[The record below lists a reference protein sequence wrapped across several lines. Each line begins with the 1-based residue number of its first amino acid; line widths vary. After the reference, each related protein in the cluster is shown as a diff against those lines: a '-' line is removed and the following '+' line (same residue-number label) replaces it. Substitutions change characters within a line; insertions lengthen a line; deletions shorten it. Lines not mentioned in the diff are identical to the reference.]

1 MRAAVFCDALP
12 PNDAKDSSGPLTC
25 ASPLPRD
32 YKLKLKLKQMAF
44 AAELRA
50 SGRFSNISVTVEEV
64 TLKLHLFPL
73 LARSKYF
80 QSLVSSEMADST
92 SVTLH
97 DLPGGLETMDLVAD
111 FCYDIDIAPRVGCE
125 NVGALVCA
133 ASYLQMTG
141 TNNLLEVAHETLE
154 RLSKE
159 SALNCLEILKGCCTM
174 AIRAESELEGLVEL
188 CTSSLADYWNRRS
201 RSSLSISDKEA
212 SVLQELPLKWMP
224 GLLAMINQATY
235 STSTNSSKIVMAVI
249 MTVVTWSPADEEH
262 LLELTDAPKV
272 KTRSS
277 LPRSPRD
284 TDVSTLDDQLNC
296 TTVFDALAEHIS
308 SPSCNSLFTA
318 IPSSTRRWFCKALLF
333 SSQHKL
339 KSYSKLLQHCS
350 SLQSHLTVEECKEFS
365 PDLMRNI
372 NISRSNE
379 KCSTNERKKI
389 CSLNDEYLLLH
400 CKRESIRA
408 SGFLSIMTSV
418 SEFRCPSS
426 SFDCPFEAFEA
437 LLRKGTVS
445 QKEVEE
451 MSNTIDY
458 AKLSNE
464 CLQRAASNDKIPRDV
479 VLSCVVQLCQKQR
492 SELERCTS
500 ASRKLQNDVQRLE
513 EENKTL
519 KQQLEQMKRAATP
532 KFGHGRIGRYK

>member
-1 MRAAVFCDALP
+1 
-12 PNDAKDSSGPLTC
+12 
-25 ASPLPRD
+25 
-32 YKLKLKLKQMAF
+32 MAF

-64 TLKLHLFPL
+64 TLKLHMFPL

-97 DLPGGLETMDLVAD
+97 DLPGRLKTMDLVAD
-111 FCYDIDIAPRVGCE
+111 FCYDIDITSEVGCE

-133 ASYLQMTG
+133 ASYLQMIG
-141 TNNLLEVAHETLE
+141 TNNLLDVARKTLE
-154 RLSKE
+154 RLVKE

-188 CTSSLADYWNRRS
+188 CTSPLANHWNRRS
-201 RSSLSISDKEA
+201 SISDKEA
-212 SVLQELPLKWMP
+212 SILQELPLKWMP
-224 GLLAMINQATY
+224 SLLAKMHQRNIM
-235 STSTNSSKIVMAVI
+235 SLAVI
-249 MTVVTWSPADEEH
+249 TAIITWQPADEER
-262 LLELTDAPKV
+262 LLELTDAPKIE
-272 KTRSS
+272 TESGSLRS
-277 LPRSPRD
+277 LCD
-284 TDVSTLDDQLNC
+284 TDLPVLDNQSNY
-296 TTVFDALAEHIS
+296 TTVFDAVIEHIS
-308 SPSCNSLFTA
+308 LPSFTFA
-318 IPSSTRRWFCKALLF
+318 SIPSPKRRWFCNALLF

-339 KSYSKLLQHCS
+339 RSFSKLLQHCS
-350 SLQSHLTVEECKEFS
+350 SLQSYLTVDECEEFP
-365 PDLMRNI
+365 PDLMKSV
-372 NISRSNE
+372 NISSNE
-379 KCSTNERKKI
+379 MCSAENRKKI

-400 CKRESIRA
+400 CKRGSIRA
-408 SGFLSIMTSV
+408 SGFLSVMKSV
-418 SEFRCPSS
+418 SKFRGPSS
-426 SFDCPFEAFEA
+426 SFDRSFEAFEN
-437 LLRKGTVS
+437 LIREGTVS

-500 ASRKLQNDVQRLE
+500 ASQVLQNDVQRLE

-519 KQQLEQMKRAATP
+519 KQQLEQMKRTATLKTSP
-532 KFGHGRIGRYK
+532 FGHGRIGRYK

>member
-1 MRAAVFCDALP
+1 
-12 PNDAKDSSGPLTC
+12 
-25 ASPLPRD
+25 
-32 YKLKLKLKQMAF
+32 MAF

-133 ASYLQMTG
+133 ASYLQMIG
-141 TNNLLEVAHETLE
+141 TNNLLDVAHETLE

-174 AIRAESELEGLVEL
+174 AIQAESELEGLVEL

-212 SVLQELPLKWMP
+212 SVLPELPLKWMP
-224 GLLAMINQATY
+224 GLLTKINQAT
-235 STSTNSSKIVMAVI
+235 STCSSKIVMAVI
-249 MTVVTWSPADEEH
+249 MAVVTWPPADEEH

-277 LPRSPRD
+277 LPRSTCD

-308 SPSCNSLFTA
+308 SPSYNSLFTT

-333 SSQHKL
+333 SNQHKL

-372 NISRSNE
+372 NMSRSN
-379 KCSTNERKKI
+379 KTCSTEERKKI

-400 CKRESIRA
+400 CKRGSIRA
-408 SGFLSIMTSV
+408 SGFLSIMRSV

-426 SFDCPFEAFEA
+426 SFDRPFEAFEA

-445 QKEVEE
+445 QKEVTE

-464 CLQRAASNDKIPRDV
+464 YLQKAASNDKIPRDV

-492 SELERCTS
+492 SELERCSS
-500 ASRKLQNDVQRLE
+500 ASRKLQNDIWSLQ

-519 KQQLEQMKRAATP
+519 KEENEQMKRAAST
-532 KFGHGRIGRYK
+532 KKLRGRGRHW